1 MKQCNNIAFVTNFC
15 PHYRVRTFEI
25 LASVLPIDFYFYS
38 IGGERYWLPEHKLMT
53 GSFTH
58 CYTAG
63 TRIGRTTVSFD
74 LPKHLLKKKY
84 DVYVKCINGAFVLP
98 LTFLVSRLR
107 KRPFILWTGVW
118 KRLETPLHRVLW
130 PFLRCIYL
138 KSDAIVGYG
147 EHVKRYLIEEGVSAD
162 RIFVASHAVHNEYYS
177 REVSD
182 REKRALFNSLDIRE
196 RQKIILF
203 LGRLV
208 PEKGLSY
215 LLEAFAMLNRDDT
228 VLVIAGAGPERE
240 PLERLSRKLG
250 VYWKVRF
257 PGYVNPEKSVVL
269 YSVSWVSVLPSVT
282 TKSFK
287 EPWGLTVNEAFNQS
301 VPVISTDAVGAAA
314 GGLLRNGINGFVVPE
329 RDTEALAKAMN
340 AILSD
345 EDLHL
350 KMSQNAREDIRAWT
364 NSKMVEAFASA
375 ISSVLPRFVQ
385 ES

>member
-1 MKQCNNIAFVTNFC
+1 
-15 PHYRVRTFEI
+15 
-25 LASVLPIDFYFYS
+25 
-38 IGGERYWLPEHKLMT
+38 
-53 GSFTH
+53 
-58 CYTAG
+58 
-63 TRIGRTTVSFD
+63 
-74 LPKHLLKKKY
+74 
-84 DVYVKCINGAFVLP
+84 
-98 LTFLVSRLR
+98 
-107 KRPFILWTGVW
+107 
-118 KRLETPLHRVLW
+118 
-130 PFLRCIYL
+130 
-138 KSDAIVGYG
+138 
-147 EHVKRYLIEEGVSAD
+147 
-162 RIFVASHAVHNEYYS
+162 
-177 REVSD
+177 
-182 REKRALFNSLDIRE
+182 
-196 RQKIILF
+196 
-203 LGRLV
+203 
-208 PEKGLSY
+208 
-215 LLEAFAMLNRDDT
+215 
-228 VLVIAGAGPERE
+228 
-240 PLERLSRKLG
+240 
-250 VYWKVRF
+250 VRF